1 MSANKTIAKNTLVLN
16 AGHVIAK
23 LINLALILIMT
34 QMLGDDGYGFY
45 NFGFSFV
52 MLFMIFTQFGM
63 STYLVRHISQNKSTA
78 EKVFGTTFPL
88 VLVFSGITLLLI
100 NGVAALTNW
109 SNFERSIIFLF
120 SFFLFF
126 DGISRFSY
134 AIFRSFERME
144 FEALTY
150 ISERF
155 LMLIAALILWQSG
168 ASLLPLIAV
177 FAAVE
182 CLKALLALGFIHR
195 TFFRIRLRWDRELA
209 RFILK
214 ESWPFAMITAFG
226 AIMVNID
233 SVMLKIFHT
242 ADIVGIYAA
251 GRRLIES
258 LTFLPETFVVALFPA
273 FSALFVQN
281 RNLFQQN
288 MQRAFQYMLA
298 IAVPIGVVLFVLSDE
313 IVTFLFADEFA
324 GSAVALQWLAIW
336 LSLLFLKQVLV
347 VSLNATGHQR
357 LVSGLIGLAMLLNV
371 LLNFLLIPQFV
382 IIGACVATIAAES
395 VTVTGAFVML
405 RREHGIPLIN
415 PVVAK
420 IAVAGVV
427 LFLILDLFQQFHLFA
442 AAFAGI
448 AGYLLM
454 LFILNVFTKEE
465 IAFFKRLIQPGHN
478 RQ

>member
-1 MSANKTIAKNTLVLN
+1 MSANKTIARNTLVLN

-88 VLVFSGITLLLI
+88 VIVFSGITLLLI

-155 LMLIAALILWQSG
+155 LMLIAALILWQTG

-195 TFFRIRLRWDRELA
+195 TFFRIRLKWDRELA

-242 ADIVGIYAA
+242 ADVVGIYAA

-298 IAVPIGVVLFVLSDE
+298 IAVPIGVVLFMLADE
-313 IVTFLFADEFA
+313 IVVFLFADEFA

-357 LVSGLIGLAMLLNV
+357 LVSALIGLAMLLNV
-371 LLNFLLIPQFV
+371 MLNYLLIPQFV

-395 VTVTGAFVML
+395 VTVVGALIML
-405 RREHGIPLIN
+405 KKHFQLDIFSVTNAKILLAGALLWVIVYYLQN
-415 PVVAK
+415 VPVV
-420 IAVAGVV
+420 VAG
-427 LFLILDLFQQFHLFA
+427 ILS
-442 AAFAGI
+442 I
-448 AGYLLM
+448 AGYVLLIYF
-454 LFILNVFTKEE
+454 LQIVDKKELD
-465 IAFFKRLIQPGHN
+465 FLKNMSKRQK
-478 RQ
+478 

>member
-1 MSANKTIAKNTLVLN
+1 MSANKTIARNTLVLN

-88 VLVFSGITLLLI
+88 VIVFSVITLLLV
-100 NGVAALTNW
+100 NGIAGLTNW
-109 SNFERSIIFLF
+109 TDFERSIIFLF

-155 LMLIAALILWQSG
+155 LMLIAALILWQTG

-195 TFFRIRLRWDRELA
+195 TFFRIRLKWDRELA

-298 IAVPIGVVLFVLSDE
+298 IAVPIGVVLFMLADE
-313 IVTFLFADEFA
+313 IVVFLFADEFA

-336 LSLLFLKQVLV
+336 LSLLFLKQV
-347 VSLNATGHQR
+347 
-357 LVSGLIGLAMLLNV
+357 
-371 LLNFLLIPQFV
+371 
-382 IIGACVATIAAES
+382 
-395 VTVTGAFVML
+395 
-405 RREHGIPLIN
+405 
-415 PVVAK
+415 
-420 IAVAGVV
+420 
-427 LFLILDLFQQFHLFA
+427 
-442 AAFAGI
+442 
-448 AGYLLM
+448 
-454 LFILNVFTKEE
+454 
-465 IAFFKRLIQPGHN
+465 
-478 RQ
+478 

>member
-1 MSANKTIAKNTLVLN
+1 MSANKTIARNTLVLN

-88 VLVFSGITLLLI
+88 VIVFSVITLLLV
-100 NGVAALTNW
+100 NGIAGLTNW
-109 SNFERSIIFLF
+109 TDFERSIIFLF

-155 LMLIAALILWQSG
+155 LMLIAALILWQTG

-195 TFFRIRLRWDRELA
+195 TFFRIRLKWDRELA

-242 ADIVGIYAA
+242 ADVVGIYAA

-298 IAVPIGVVLFVLSDE
+298 IAVPIGVVLFMLADE
-313 IVTFLFADEFA
+313 IVVFLFADEFA

-357 LVSGLIGLAMLLNV
+357 LVSALIGLAMLLNV
-371 LLNFLLIPQFV
+371 MLNYLLIPQFV

-395 VTVTGAFVML
+395 VTVVGALIML
-405 RREHGIPLIN
+405 KKHFQLDIFSVTNAKILLAGALLWVIVYYLQN
-415 PVVAK
+415 VPVV
-420 IAVAGVV
+420 VAG
-427 LFLILDLFQQFHLFA
+427 ILS
-442 AAFAGI
+442 I
-448 AGYLLM
+448 AGYVLLIYF
-454 LFILNVFTKEE
+454 LQIVDKKELD
-465 IAFFKRLIQPGHN
+465 FLKNMSKRQK
-478 RQ
+478 

>member
-16 AGHVIAK
+16 AGHLIAK

-88 VLVFSGITLLLI
+88 VIVFSVITLLLV
-100 NGVAALTNW
+100 NGIAGLTNW
-109 SNFERSIIFLF
+109 TDFERSIIFLF

-155 LMLIAALILWQSG
+155 LMLIAALILWQTG

-195 TFFRIRLRWDRELA
+195 TFFRIRLKWDRELA

-298 IAVPIGVVLFVLSDE
+298 IDVPIGVVLFMLADE
-313 IVTFLFADEFA
+313 IVVFLFADEFA

-357 LVSGLIGLAMLLNV
+357 LVSALIGLAMLLNV
-371 LLNFLLIPQFV
+371 MLNYLLIPQFV

-395 VTVTGAFVML
+395 VTVVGALIML
-405 RREHGIPLIN
+405 KKHFQLDIFSVTNAKILLAGALLWVIVYYLQN
-415 PVVAK
+415 VPVV
-420 IAVAGVV
+420 VAG
-427 LFLILDLFQQFHLFA
+427 ILS
-442 AAFAGI
+442 I
-448 AGYLLM
+448 AGYVLLIYF
-454 LFILNVFTKEE
+454 LQIVDKKELD
-465 IAFFKRLIQPGHN
+465 FLKNMSKRQK
-478 RQ
+478 

>member
-1 MSANKTIAKNTLVLN
+1 MSANKTIARNTLVLN

-88 VLVFSGITLLLI
+88 VIVFSVITLLLV
-100 NGVAALTNW
+100 NGIAGLTNW
-109 SNFERSIIFLF
+109 TDFERSIIFLF

-155 LMLIAALILWQSG
+155 LMLIAALILWQTG
-168 ASLLPLIAV
+168 ASLLPLIAA

-195 TFFRIRLRWDRELA
+195 TFFRIRLKWDRELA

-242 ADIVGIYAA
+242 ADVVGIYAA

-298 IAVPIGVVLFVLSDE
+298 IAVPIGVVLFMLADE
-313 IVTFLFADEFA
+313 IVVFLFADEFA

-357 LVSGLIGLAMLLNV
+357 LVSALIGLAMLLNV
-371 LLNFLLIPQFV
+371 MLNYLLIPQFV

-395 VTVTGAFVML
+395 VTVVGALIML
-405 RREHGIPLIN
+405 KKHFQLDIFSVTNAKILLAGALLWVIVYYLQN
-415 PVVAK
+415 VPVV
-420 IAVAGVV
+420 VAG
-427 LFLILDLFQQFHLFA
+427 ILS
-442 AAFAGI
+442 I
-448 AGYLLM
+448 AGYVLLIYF
-454 LFILNVFTKEE
+454 LQIVDKKELD
-465 IAFFKRLIQPGHN
+465 FLKNMSKRQK
-478 RQ
+478 

>member
-1 MSANKTIAKNTLVLN
+1 MSANKTIARNTLVLN

-88 VLVFSGITLLLI
+88 VIVFSVITLLLV
-100 NGVAALTNW
+100 NGIAGLTNW
-109 SNFERSIIFLF
+109 TDFERSIIFLF

-155 LMLIAALILWQSG
+155 LMLIAALILWQTG

-195 TFFRIRLRWDRELA
+195 TFFRIRLKWDRELA

-298 IAVPIGVVLFVLSDE
+298 IAVPIGVVLFMLADE
-313 IVTFLFADEFA
+313 IVVFLFADEFA

-357 LVSGLIGLAMLLNV
+357 LVSALIGLAMLLNV
-371 LLNFLLIPQFV
+371 MLNYLLIPQFV

-395 VTVTGAFVML
+395 VTVVGALIML
-405 RREHGIPLIN
+405 KKHFQLDIFSVTNAKILLAGALLWVIVYYLQN
-415 PVVAK
+415 VPVV
-420 IAVAGVV
+420 VAG
-427 LFLILDLFQQFHLFA
+427 ILS
-442 AAFAGI
+442 I
-448 AGYLLM
+448 AGYVLLIYF
-454 LFILNVFTKEE
+454 LQIVDKKELD
-465 IAFFKRLIQPGHN
+465 FLKNMSKRQK
-478 RQ
+478 

>member
-1 MSANKTIAKNTLVLN
+1 MSANKTIARNTLVLN

-78 EKVFGTTFPL
+78 EKVFATTFPL
-88 VLVFSGITLLLI
+88 VLVFSGITLLSI
-100 NGVAALTNW
+100 NGVAALTSW
-109 SNFERSIIFLF
+109 TDFERSIIFLF

-155 LMLIAALILWQSG
+155 LMLIAALILWQTG

-195 TFFRIRLRWDRELA
+195 TFFRIRLKWDRELA

-298 IAVPIGVVLFVLSDE
+298 IAVPIGVVLFMLADE
-313 IVTFLFADEFA
+313 IVVFLFADEFA

-357 LVSGLIGLAMLLNV
+357 LVSALIGLAMLLNV
-371 LLNFLLIPQFV
+371 MLNYLLIPQFV

-395 VTVTGAFVML
+395 VTVVGALIML
-405 RREHGIPLIN
+405 KKHFQLDIFSVTNAKILLAGALLWVIVYYLQN
-415 PVVAK
+415 VPVV
-420 IAVAGVV
+420 VAG
-427 LFLILDLFQQFHLFA
+427 ILS
-442 AAFAGI
+442 I
-448 AGYLLM
+448 AGYVLLIYF
-454 LFILNVFTKEE
+454 LQIVDKKELD
-465 IAFFKRLIQPGHN
+465 FLKNMSKRQK
-478 RQ
+478 